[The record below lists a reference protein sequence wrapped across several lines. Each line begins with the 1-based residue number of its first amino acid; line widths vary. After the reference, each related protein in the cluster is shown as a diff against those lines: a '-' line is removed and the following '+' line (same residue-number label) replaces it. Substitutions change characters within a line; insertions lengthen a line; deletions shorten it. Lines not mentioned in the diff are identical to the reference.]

1 MPGEYYFGERPDES
15 GSLFRKILIWIC
27 AAALVAAA
35 VVFGWLYI
43 YNRQLSSVL
52 PSFENALENH
62 EYTKALGMYRNV
74 QAKVLGKD
82 PDDTKTD
89 SQEEEVLAEM
99 ESIVYARV
107 DSIEASIRSDRYSP
121 AADDR
126 AFLEQMGELSGARL
140 SLWLESLCGEFLLG
154 TIEKPTLEFIFEQV
168 GDYSN
173 IVSSAAPLKKE
184 IDSIE
189 IYRGDVQT
197 AEQYFASK
205 SYIEAVDKYEDIIS
219 HTTGFVNEYAS
230 KRLGDCEKEMYDPIM
245 AECDELLQTYQYY
258 TAENILSD
266 LARIFPDD
274 QKVQAKLLEA
284 TSNTSIVVNYT
295 DKVEVLCVKPLIAD
309 ASLAFSAANNGSTDS
324 LMLTATEFK
333 AILEQLYSN
342 NYILVDIHN
351 MADLSSDTALSQL
364 AFKIPEGKKPLVII
378 VENLNYSA
386 YQNGMGINRK
396 LVLNDQN
403 QVCSEYLSASGQTV
417 TSRDAEAIGILDSF
431 VDLHPDFS
439 FNGAKG
445 IITFTGYETVMG
457 YITDADQ
464 ADDRNAALT
473 AVGAANISPTAEE
486 IANNRETV
494 TAIMKRLK
502 ETGWFLASST
512 YGFINAND
520 CDINT
525 IQNDTNKWLD
535 QVSSL
540 TGKTDILVYPN
551 GNFIKGS
558 DPRAVFLKD
567 SGFRIFFGVGP
578 TPYYTFGDNYLYLD
592 RTMLNGDTLRTL
604 SFDGAFDPAKV
615 YDAKR
620 TRPFSG

>member
-1 MPGEYYFGERPDES
+1 MPGEYYFGDRPDES
-15 GSLFRKILIWIC
+15 GSLLRKILIWTC
-27 AAALVAAA
+27 AAVLVAAA
-35 VVFGWLYI
+35 FVFGWLYV

-52 PSFENALENH
+52 PSFENALEKH
-62 EYTKALGMYRNV
+62 EYTKALGMYRDI
-74 QAKVLGKD
+74 QAEVLGRD
-82 PDDTKTD
+82 PDDTRTD
-89 SQEEEVLAEM
+89 SQEEAVLAEM

-107 DSIEASIRSDRYSP
+107 DSIEKSIRNDRYTP
-121 AADDR
+121 DADDR
-126 AFLEQMGELSGARL
+126 AFLEQMGELTGARI

-154 TIEKPTLEFIFEQV
+154 TIEKPALEFIFGQV
-168 GDYSN
+168 GEYTN

-189 IYRGDVQT
+189 VYRGDVQT

-205 SYIEAVDKYEDIIS
+205 SYIEAVDKYEDVIS

-230 KRLGDCEKEMYDPIM
+230 SRLSDCEKEMYDPIM
-245 AECDELLQTYQYY
+245 AECDKLLQTYQYY

-309 ASLAFSAANNGSTDS
+309 ADLAFGTVNNANTDS
-324 LMLTATEFK
+324 LMLTTSEFK
-333 AILEQLYSN
+333 AILEQLYAN

-351 MADLSSDTALSQL
+351 MADLSSESVVSQL

-378 VENLNYSA
+378 LENLNYSA
-386 YQNGMGINRK
+386 YQTGMGTARK

-403 QVCSEYLSASGQTV
+403 QVCAEYVNASGQTI
-417 TSRDAEAIGILDSF
+417 TSRDAEAIGILDTF
-431 VDLHPDFS
+431 VDQHPDFS
-439 FNGAKG
+439 FNGSKG

-457 YITDADQ
+457 YITNADQ
-464 ADDRNAALT
+464 VDDRNAALS
-473 AVGAANISPTAEE
+473 AVGAASINPTAEE
-486 IANNRETV
+486 IAANRDTV
-494 TAIMKRLK
+494 TAIMDRLK
-502 ETGWFLASST
+502 ETGWSLASFT

-520 CDINT
+520 CDLTT

-540 TGKTDILVYPN
+540 TGKSDILVYPN

-567 SGFRIFFGVGP
+567 NGFRIFFGVGP
-578 TPYYTFGDNYLYLD
+578 SPYYTFGDNYLYLD

-604 SFDGAFDPAKV
+604 SFDGAFDPRSV
-615 YDAKR
+615 YDGKR
-620 TRPFSG
+620 TRSFS

>member
-1 MPGEYYFGERPDES
+1 MPGEYYFGEQPDAS
-15 GSLFRKILIWIC
+15 GSLLRKILIWVC
-27 AAALVAAA
+27 AAVLIAAA
-35 VVFGWLYI
+35 AVFGWLYV

-62 EYTKALGMYRNV
+62 EYTKALGMYRGI
-74 QAKVLGKD
+74 QAEVLARD
-82 PDDTKTD
+82 PDDTRTD
-89 SQEEEVLAEM
+89 SQEKEVLAAM
-99 ESIVYARV
+99 ENIVYVRV
-107 DSIEASIRSDRYSP
+107 DSIEESIRNDRYTP

-126 AFLEQMGELSGARL
+126 AFLEQMGELTGARL

-154 TIEKPTLEFIFEQV
+154 TIEKPSLEFIFAQV
-168 GDYSN
+168 GDYTN

-189 IYRGDVQT
+189 VYRGDVQT

-219 HTTGFVNEYAS
+219 HTTGFVNEYANG
-230 KRLGDCEKEMYDPIM
+230 RLSDCEKEMYDPIM
-245 AECDELLQTYQYY
+245 AECDQLLETYQYY

-284 TSNTSIVVNYT
+284 TSNTSIVVDYT

-309 ASLAFSAANNGSTDS
+309 TDLAFSAANNSNTDS
-324 LMLTATEFK
+324 LMLTTTEFK
-333 AILEQLYSN
+333 AILEQLYAN

-351 MADLSSDTALSQL
+351 MADLSSENAVSQL
-364 AFKIPEGKKPLVII
+364 AFKIPEGKKPLVVIL
-378 VENLNYSA
+378 ENVNYSA
-386 YQNGMGINRK
+386 YQTGMGISRK
-396 LVLNDQN
+396 LVLNEQN
-403 QVCSEYLSASGQTV
+403 QVCSEYVNASGQTV
-417 TSRDAEAIGILDSF
+417 TSRDAEAIGILDAF
-431 VDLHPDFS
+431 VDEHPDFS

-457 YITDADQ
+457 YITNTDQ
-464 ADDRNAALT
+464 VDDRNAALS
-473 AVGAANISPTAEE
+473 AVGAASISPTEEE
-486 IANNRETV
+486 INGNRETV
-494 TAIMKRLK
+494 TAIMNRLK

-512 YGFINAND
+512 YGFINANSCNMD
-520 CDINT
+520 T
-525 IQNDTNKWLD
+525 ITNDTNKWLD
-535 QVSSL
+535 QVSNL

-551 GNFIKGS
+551 GNFIKGA

-567 SGFRIFFGVGP
+567 NGFRIFFGVGP

-604 SFDGAFDPAKV
+604 SFDGAFDPRKV

-620 TRPFSG
+620 TKSFS

>member
-1 MPGEYYFGERPDES
+1 MPGEYYFGDRPDES
-15 GSLFRKILIWIC
+15 GSLIRKILIWIC
-27 AAALVAAA
+27 TAALIAAAA
-35 VVFGWLYI
+35 VFGWLYV

-62 EYTKALGMYRNV
+62 EYTKALTMYRDI
-74 QAKVLGKD
+74 QAEVLGRD

-89 SQEEEVLAEM
+89 PKEKEVLAEM

-107 DSIEASIRSDRYSP
+107 DSIEASIRNDRYTP

-126 AFLEQMGELSGARL
+126 AFLEQMGELTGARL

-154 TIEKPTLEFIFEQV
+154 TIEKPALEFIFGQV
-168 GDYSN
+168 GDYTN

-184 IDSIE
+184 LDSIE

-219 HTTGFVNEYAS
+219 HTTGFVNKYAS
-230 KRLGDCEKEMYDPIM
+230 ARLSDCEKEMYDPIM
-245 AECDELLQTYQYY
+245 AQCDELLLSYQYY

-309 ASLAFSAANNGSTDS
+309 ADLAFRAENNGNTDS
-324 LMLTATEFK
+324 LMLTTSEFK
-333 AILEQLYSN
+333 AILEQLYTN

-351 MADLSSDTALSQL
+351 MVDLSSESNVSQL

-378 VENLNYSA
+378 LENVNYSA
-386 YQNGMGINRK
+386 YQTGLGISSK

-403 QVCSEYLSASGQTV
+403 QVCAEYVNASGQTV
-417 TSRDAEAIGILDSF
+417 TSRDAEAIGILDAF
-431 VDLHPDFS
+431 VDQHPDFS

-445 IITFTGYETVMG
+445 IVAFTGYETVMG
-457 YITDADQ
+457 YITNADQ
-464 ADDRNAALT
+464 VDDRNAALSAMG
-473 AVGAANISPTAEE
+473 AVSISPTEAE
-486 IANNRETV
+486 ISSNREAV
-494 TAIMKRLK
+494 AAIMDRLK
-502 ETGWFLASST
+502 ETGWSLASST

-520 CDINT
+520 CDMDT
-525 IQNDTNKWLD
+525 IQNDTNKWID

-540 TGKTDILVYPN
+540 TGKADILVYPN
-551 GNFIKGS
+551 GNFIKGA
-558 DPRAVFLKD
+558 DPRAVFLKEN
-567 SGFRIFFGVGP
+567 GFRIFFGVGP
-578 TPYYTFGDNYLYLD
+578 TPYYTFGNNYLYLD
-592 RTMLNGDTLRTL
+592 RTMLNGDTLRSL
-604 SFDGAFDPAKV
+604 SFEGIFDAREV
-615 YDAKR
+615 YDTKR
-620 TRPFSG
+620 TKPFS